1 MDAAVSRGRRETF
14 LGNPLS
20 SLQLTSSW
28 VPLGYMLIPKPG
40 VGFGFLEIKE
50 LLNNPVT
57 K

>member
-1 MDAAVSRGRRETF
+1 MVKFQIMKEKRKPRKFSEII
-14 LGNPLS
+14 
-20 SLQLTSSW
+20 TSSW

-57 K
+57 KY